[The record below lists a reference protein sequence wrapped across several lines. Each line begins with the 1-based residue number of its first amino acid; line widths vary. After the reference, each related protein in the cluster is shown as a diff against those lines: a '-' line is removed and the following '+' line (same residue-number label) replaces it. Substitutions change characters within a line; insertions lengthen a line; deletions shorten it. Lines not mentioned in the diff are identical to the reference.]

1 MKLTVLEPGH
11 FHAALLQRKMY
22 ADIDPTV
29 DVYAQEGPELA
40 DYVRRVE
47 GFNRRP
53 DNPTGWRLVIHARP
67 DFLQRFTADRRRGA
81 SGDIVVIAGNNRR
94 KTEYLNRAIAA
105 GFHVLAD
112 KPMAIDVDGFRSL
125 EQAFASAARNKLLL
139 YDIMTERHEIT
150 TLLQKEF
157 AARPS
162 VFGELAKGTEEA
174 PAVSKESVHH
184 FAKQVSGSALHR
196 PAWFFDAA
204 QQGEGIVDV
213 TTHLVDLVQWACFP
227 DRPIDH
233 RKDICIV
240 GAKRWP
246 TTLSTAQFTKVTQ
259 LNRFP
264 AFLDKDVH
272 DGELD
277 VYANGEIGYL
287 IRGVHARVSVRWNF
301 EAPAGGGDTH
311 FSIMRGSR
319 SNLVIRQGE
328 AQSWRP
334 VLAIEP
340 NEGADEAAFESSLR
354 RALPAVQKKYPGT
367 DVRRSRGGWDVVVP
381 DSYHVGHEAHFGQV
395 ADEFLGYVKR
405 GSLPTPEVPNMLAK
419 YYTTTAALAIA
430 RGAGREHEVAPPR

>member
-1 MKLTVLEPGH
+1 MKLTVLDPGH

-22 ADIDPTV
+22 ADIDPAV

-53 DNPTGWRLVIHARP
+53 DNPTGWRLTIHAGP
-67 DFLQRFTADRRRGA
+67 DFLERFTADRRRG
-81 SGDIVVIAGNNRR
+81 DIVVISGNNRR
-94 KTEYLNRAIAA
+94 KTEYLNRAIDA

-125 EQAFASAARNKLLL
+125 QQAFGGAERDKLLL

-150 TLLQKEF
+150 TLLQREF
-157 AARPS
+157 AAMS
-162 VFGELAKGTEEA
+162 SIFGELVPGTEEV

-184 FAKQVSGSALHR
+184 FAKQVSGSALQR
-196 PAWFFDAA
+196 PAWFFDTA

-227 DRPIDH
+227 DRAIDYS
-233 RKDICIV
+233 KDIDVV
-240 GAKRWP
+240 GARRWP
-246 TTLSTAQFTKVTQ
+246 TTLSAAQFAAVTQ
-259 LNRFP
+259 LNGFP

-272 DGELD
+272 GGKLD
-277 VYANGEIGYL
+277 VYANGEIGYR
-287 IRGVHARVSVRWNF
+287 IGGAHARVSVRWNF

-334 VLAIEP
+334 ALAIEP
-340 NEGADEAAFESSLR
+340 NEGADAAVEASLR
-354 RALPAVQKKYPGT
+354 RTLPAVQQKYPGV
-367 DVRRSRGGWDVVVP
+367 DVCRSAAGWDVIVP

-395 ADEFLGYVKR
+395 ADEFLSYVKR
-405 GSLPTPEVPNMLAK
+405 GSLPATEVPNMLAK

-430 RGAGREHEVAPPR
+430 RGAGRKDAVAPPR

>member
-29 DVYAQEGPELA
+29 DVYAQDGPELA

-53 DNPTGWRLVIHARP
+53 DNPTGWRLTIHAGS
-67 DFLQRFTADRRRGA
+67 DFLERFTTDHSRGA
-81 SGDIVVIAGNNRR
+81 FGDIVVIAGNNRR

-125 EQAFASAARNKLLL
+125 EQAFASAERNKLLL

-157 AARPS
+157 AAIPS
-162 VFGELAKGTEEA
+162 VFGELATGSEEA
-174 PAVSKESVHH
+174 PAVIKESVHH
-184 FAKQVSGSALHR
+184 FAKQVSGSALQR
-196 PAWFFDAA
+196 PAWFFDTA

-227 DRPIDH
+227 DRAIDH
-233 RKDICIV
+233 RKDIRVV
-240 GAKRWP
+240 GARRWP
-246 TTLSTAQFTKVTQ
+246 TTLSAAQFAEVTQ
-259 LNRFP
+259 LKRFP

-334 VLAIEP
+334 ALAIEP

-354 RALPAVQKKYPGT
+354 SALPAVQQKYPGV
-367 DVRRSRGGWDVVVP
+367 DVRRSGGGWDVVVP

-430 RGAGREHEVAPPR
+430 RGAGREDAAAPPR